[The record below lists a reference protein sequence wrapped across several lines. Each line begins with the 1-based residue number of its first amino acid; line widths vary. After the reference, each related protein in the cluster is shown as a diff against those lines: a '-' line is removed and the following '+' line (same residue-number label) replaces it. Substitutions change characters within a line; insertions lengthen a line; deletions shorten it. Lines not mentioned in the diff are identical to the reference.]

1 MKMNDE
7 ELLSFLQKKETAAA
21 AYVWG
26 QLGRE
31 REDAMREYHRLPYGN
46 EEDGWSQ
53 IVTSDVQDTVE
64 WILPSMLKIFTSTDR
79 AVSFEPVTANDVK
92 GAEQATDACNYVF
105 YKQNNGFLTLH
116 TAFKDALM
124 VRNCAVMWRKETKET
139 VSNVPF
145 KGATAEMLAMITQ
158 DGSEIVEANEETMQ
172 LPDGTPVLV
181 YSGRLKKVEER
192 TIVKIE
198 AFSPE
203 DLLIDREWTSPL
215 LDECPYVARVMR
227 VTASDLKQ
235 MGFDVLAEEL
245 RGSDVSGASQRISRI
260 TQDDDTATMERDDAG
275 HDPLAEGWL
284 RIEFVLV
291 DVDGDGIAERRCI
304 YRLVDKVLKNEIVSH
319 VPIATFSPVLN
330 AHRWD
335 GMSVADAVSDLQKLH
350 TELVR
355 QTLNNLYL
363 SNNPRTTVLTDAN
376 WSPRANID
384 DLLDSRPGGVVRM
397 QQSDAL
403 GVHGTPFTAQST
415 LPMLEYV
422 QGMRENRTGVTR
434 YSQGLDGDSLN
445 KTASG
450 INQIMTAGQQRLE
463 LIARVAAECLL
474 KPIFQGILK
483 LLTEGGMEKIAFRLR
498 DEFVEYDPNE
508 WRDWYDMT
516 INVGLGTGDK
526 QSQMGALQMIAANQV
541 QLMQMG
547 LVKPEQI
554 YHAQA
559 KLIEAAGFK
568 DVQNFITDPSGQPP
582 PPPAPN
588 PMLQVEQMKL
598 QAKAQE
604 VQFRAQQD
612 MQTLQ
617 MTAQMQDQ
625 QHQREMQRD
634 MEVERNKQEMQARDS
649 QFQAQ
654 LDAQREAQR
663 LQLEEAS
670 KQADRELEKYKADL
684 QAGVQLQIATMSKQT
699 ESPVETD
706 DNDNSMQALVSA
718 MSAPKE
724 VVRDALGRVVGIRQ
738 ITPV

>member
-7 ELLSFLQKKETAAA
+7 ELLSFLQKKEEEAA

-31 REDAMREYHRLPYGN
+31 REIAMREYHRLPYGN

-64 WILPSMLKIFTSTDR
+64 WILPSLLKIFTSTDR

-124 VRNCAVMWRKETKET
+124 VRNCAVMWRKEIKET

-145 KGATAEMLAMITQ
+145 KGATAEMLTMITE
-158 DGSEIVEANEETMQ
+158 DGSEIVEANEEFMQ
-172 LPDGTPVLV
+172 LPDGSQIQV
-181 YSGRLKKVEER
+181 YSGRLKKIEER
-192 TIVKIE
+192 TIVRIE
-198 AFSPE
+198 AFDPN
-203 DLLIDREWTSPL
+203 DLLVEREWTSPL

-245 RGSDVSGASQRISRI
+245 RGSDVSGTAQRISRI

-304 YRLVDKVLKNEIVSH
+304 YRLADKVLKNEIVSH

-330 AHRWD
+330 SHRWD

-397 QQSDAL
+397 QQADAL

-434 YSQGLDGDSLN
+434 YSQGMDGDSLN

-474 KPIFQGILK
+474 KPIFQGVLK
-483 LLTEGGMEKIAFRLR
+483 LLTEGGMEKLAFRLR

-547 LVKPEQI
+547 MVKPEQI

-582 PPPAPN
+582 QPQAPN

-604 VQFRAQQD
+604 VQFKAQQEAQAAQLQAQID
-612 MQTLQ
+612 ERKAQANLMQER
-617 MTAQMQDQ
+617 ARSENDIAIE
-625 QHQREMQRD
+625 RERIAAEMQL
-634 MEVERNKQEMQARDS
+634 ERFKAELSANTE
-649 QFQAQ
+649 
-654 LDAQREAQR
+654 
-663 LQLEEAS
+663 LQ
-670 KQADRELEKYKADL
+670 KA
-684 QAGVQLQIATMSKQT
+684 QLQIQAQIEIERAKSDMEMYRINNQ
-699 ESPVETD
+699 PVG
-706 DNDNSMQALVSA
+706 M
-718 MSAPKE
+718 
-724 VVRDALGRVVGIRQ
+724 R
-738 ITPV
+738 